1 MVKTLGGV
9 RPMQS
14 SPLHALHRPIMWI
27 YMCLDM
33 GSIKIKLKISHLKV
47 LSSEVTFFVLFISG
61 SSLDHHFICT
71 NCNNMSTN
79 PNFPIKYCT
88 PKYKTLLIEVESIG
102 LLKPRFLYNLFI
114 QILERTMIK
123 RYSQNCPCVER
134 RCD

>member
-1 MVKTLGGV
+1 MSPNNVLTLLFMSNNCVEIVKTLGGV

-88 PKYKTLLIEVESIG
+88 PKYKTLLIEVKSNWI
-102 LLKPRFLYNLFI
+102 
-114 QILERTMIK
+114 T
-123 RYSQNCPCVER
+123 
-134 RCD
+134 